1 MGSGAS
7 QGSSD
12 EPKTI
17 AVFGATGLLGGAVAR
32 ALLEDPTN
40 YRVRAI
46 TRKPSNDKARKLAEK
61 GAVIVTANMNDM
73 ESLEKALD
81 GAYAVFLTTHYWEEK
96 NKEKEIVRG
105 LNAIDA
111 AVKQNVKHIIL
122 NGSESIRKLIG
133 KECNNLD
140 SKAAVE
146 EYLKEVGVTY
156 TIIRLP
162 FWYENFYGIFRPH
175 KIKHGV
181 YAIPLPI
188 EDAAID
194 MISVKDIGPCV
205 MSILDS
211 PKQYRNKTIGLS
223 ADRMTTVD
231 MAHVFS
237 KHIDKQFISPKIRT
251 KDYEKFNFPEARDL
265 AAMFELYQKNLAHRD
280 IKMTKKM
287 NPRVRTFDKWLELK
301 RYKLEEILAGDKD
314 NDN

>member
-146 EYLKEVGVTY
+146 EYLKEV
-156 TIIRLP
+156 
-162 FWYENFYGIFRPH
+162 
-175 KIKHGV
+175 
-181 YAIPLPI
+181 ALPI